1 MSCFWEAP
9 GKTTLSE
16 AMMFEGKV
24 IDRRGTV
31 EAKNTISDNTEIEQI
46 NQRSIYSTPLYT
58 EFMDNKLNIMDTPG
72 ADDFIGG
79 VISSFKVCDSG
90 ILVVNAQ
97 QGVEVGTEIFG
108 RYAENY
114 KKPQLGKHHRL
125 PERGLRQ
132 QDCPRTVPRGRRSR
146 IQRFHRRAHHE
157 DVHLQ
162 GRQRHP

>member
-1 MSCFWEAP
+1 MKTYQTGNIRNVVLLGSSKS

-90 ILVVNAQ
+90 ILLVNAQ
-97 QGVEVGTEIFG
+97 QGVEVGTEIFA

-114 KKPQLGKHHRL
+114 KSQLSWPSTSWMQKRPIGKTPWTPLGKL
-125 PERGLRQ
+125 SATKSYSFSSL
-132 QDCPRTVPRGRRSR
+132 
-146 IQRFHRRAHHE
+146 
-157 DVHLQ
+157 
-162 GRQRHP
+162 